1 MPNEFEPVPEL
12 ASIDR
17 ELDCRAWTE
26 EVCASTLACV
36 TEDFATH
43 AAVQELSAAL
53 HPLAANDAVERA
65 VLLRAVRYG
74 QDRIGSLRV
83 VPEVQLLLRK
93 ELAAFAA
100 HRKAFPVTAGTYN
113 FVIASKMATL
123 RRYPCGPMD
132 WEVSGVPLSWAA
144 GLSNRDR
151 LRFLSYAATAMRG
164 RRPLFFM
171 HVAPAPRSRALV
183 LEKEVVRGWRHM
195 ARSLQLH
202 PEMKGIAASAWFL
215 DPKALAAQPHL
226 RWLNAPFREWGG
238 IIGLAGEAP
247 ADSGVLERNK
257 ERARQVL
264 SGEVRY
270 RLGRGLWSRAA
281 ALRWAEAHSELLT

>member
-1 MPNEFEPVPEL
+1 MPNGLDPVPEL
-12 ASIDR
+12 ALIDN
-17 ELDCRAWTE
+17 ELDRRAWTE
-26 EVCASTLACV
+26 EYCASMLASV
-36 TEDFATH
+36 TEDFASH
-43 AAVQELSAAL
+43 APVQELSAASGA
-53 HPLAANDAVERA
+53 LAVNDAVERA
-65 VLLRAVRYG
+65 ILLRAARYG
-74 QDRIGSLRV
+74 QDRIATLRV

-93 ELAAFAA
+93 ELAAYAA

-123 RRYPCGPMD
+123 RRFPCGPMD
-132 WEVSGVPLSWAA
+132 WEVSGVPLSWLVD
-144 GLSNRDR
+144 LSNRDR
-151 LRFLSYAATAMRG
+151 LKLLSYTATAMHG

-183 LEKEVVRGWRHM
+183 LEKEVIRGWHRM
-195 ARSLQLH
+195 ASSLQLQ

-215 DPKALAAQPHL
+215 DAKALEAQPHL

-238 IIGLAGEAP
+238 IIGVAGEAP

-264 SGEVRY
+264 AGEVHY

-281 ALRWAEAHSELLT
+281 AAKWAEGHAELST

>member
-1 MPNEFEPVPEL
+1 MPNDLDPVSEL
-12 ASIDR
+12 ALIENALDR
-17 ELDCRAWTE
+17 RAWTD
-26 EVCASTLACV
+26 EVCASTLAGV

-43 AAVQELSAAL
+43 APVQELSAAL
-53 HPLAANDAVERA
+53 GPLVANDAVERA
-65 VLLRAVRYG
+65 VLLRAARYG
-74 QDRIGSLRV
+74 KDRIDALRV

-100 HRKAFPVTAGTYN
+100 HRKAFPVSAGTYN

-123 RRYPCGPMD
+123 RRFPCGPMD

-144 GLSNRDR
+144 DLSNRDR
-151 LRFLSYAATAMRG
+151 LRFLSHTATAMRG

-183 LEKEVVRGWRHM
+183 LEKEVMRGWHRM
-195 ARSLQLH
+195 ASSLQLQ

-215 DPKALAAQPHL
+215 DPKALEAQPHL

-238 IIGLAGEAP
+238 IIGTAGEAP

-264 SGEVRY
+264 AGEVRY
-270 RLGRGLWSRAA
+270 RIGRGLWSRSA
-281 ALRWAEAHSELLT
+281 ALQWAGRHTELST